1 MDRIYITADDREQPS
16 GIPAFLAS
24 IPDVAVEIRHLH
36 CGDYLLDN
44 WLLVERKRLDDLLV
58 SIIDG
63 RLFSQASR
71 LCQSPYKPLLII
83 EGTAKSISKTA
94 FDRRAVLGA
103 MVSLTLIF
111 ELAVLRSYCT
121 QETAKLMLYAVQQ
134 KRTIDRDEINRG
146 GYRPRSC
153 YRRQLYIL
161 QGFPGIG
168 VKLAR
173 ALLTKF
179 GSLAAIFA
187 ASEAQLIEV
196 EGIGAAKALAIRLL
210 LDKHYP
216 ALKSKAANS
225 GYHN

>member
-1 MDRIYITADDREQPS
+1 MDRIHIIADDRERRS
-16 GIPAFLAS
+16 GIPALLAS
-24 IPDVAVEIRHLH
+24 MPDVSVQIKRLS
-36 CGDYLLDN
+36 CGDYLLDD

-63 RLFSQASR
+63 RLFNQACR

-83 EGTAKSISKTA
+83 EGTTKSISKTA

-103 MVSLTLIF
+103 MVNLTLIF
-111 ELAVLRSYCT
+111 ELAVLRSYCP
-121 QETAKLMLYAVQQ
+121 QESARLMLYAAQQ
-134 KRTIDRDEINRG
+134 KNAVDKDEISRG
-146 GYRPRSC
+146 GYRPRSF
-153 YRRQLYIL
+153 YRRQLYVL

-168 VKLAR
+168 VRLGK
-173 ALLTKF
+173 ALLTRF

-187 ASEAQLIEV
+187 ASEARLIEV